1 MQKQHPAPAASIR
14 FELCLLAI
22 LALLWGGSYGL
33 IKLALETITPV
44 TLVAVRTALAAGLLW
59 LVVAWRGRAV
69 PREPRIWAQLL
80 VQGSINYMLPF
91 TMITWGQQFVDSSL
105 AGILNSTSPVF
116 VFLFTVLWTRHEALD
131 GTKFAGAAIGL
142 SGVVLIVG
150 YEALSGIGAATAG
163 QVAIVLATACY
174 GMAAI
179 YGRRFAG
186 ISPVVVAAATL
197 TLAALCLIPASFIVE
212 QPLAL
217 DPSRRS
223 ILALVALSALS
234 TAVAFVIYFRLMNT
248 LGSLGAASVAY
259 LRAAIAAL
267 IGVMLL
273 GEPFTASL
281 VIGLAAVIV
290 GVAAINGQLRW
301 PFTARRTRR

>member
-1 MQKQHPAPAASIR
+1 MQKHRTAPTGSISI
-14 FELCLLAI
+14 ELCLLGV

-33 IKLALETITPV
+33 IKIALETITPT
-44 TLVAVRTALAAGLLW
+44 TLVAVRTALAACLLW
-59 LVVAWRGRAV
+59 MVVAWRGLAV
-69 PREPRIWAQLL
+69 PREARGWMQLL
-80 VQGSINYMLPF
+80 VQSTINYMLPF

-116 VFLFTVLWTRHEALD
+116 VFLFTALWTRHEALS

-150 YEALSGIGAATAG
+150 YEALGGIGAATAG
-163 QVAIVLATACY
+163 QMAIVLATASY

-179 YGRRFAG
+179 YGRCFAAL
-186 ISPVVVAAATL
+186 SPVVVAAATL
-197 TLAALCLIPASFIVE
+197 TLAALCLTPASLIVE
-212 QPLAL
+212 RPLAL
-217 DPSRRS
+217 DPSPRS
-223 ILALVALSALS
+223 VLALIALSALS
-234 TAVAFVIYFRLMNT
+234 TAIAFVIYFRLMNT
-248 LGSLGAASVAY
+248 IGSLGTASVAY
-259 LRAAIAAL
+259 LRAGVAAL

-281 VIGLAAVIV
+281 VIGLVAVVI

-301 PFTARRTRR
+301 PLTARLTHR